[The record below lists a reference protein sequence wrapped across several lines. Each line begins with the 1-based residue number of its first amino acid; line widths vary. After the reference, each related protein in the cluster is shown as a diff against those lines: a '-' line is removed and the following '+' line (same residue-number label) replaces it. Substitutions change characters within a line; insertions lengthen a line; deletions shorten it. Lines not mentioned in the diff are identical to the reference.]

1 MKFTEMLD
9 QEGMEVSS
17 GAFLFRLAS
26 ENSKKWTRLTTAG
39 LDQILADAASMAG
52 WSSAP
57 IFYGLRHRFRS
68 DMLKLEVDESTINF
82 QMGHESVGEE
92 PFSIYAE
99 MSLRTIEQEYR
110 RAASELADWY
120 GFTDGKEI

>member
-1 MKFTEMLD
+1 MLD
-9 QEGMEVSS
+9 QAGMEVSS
-17 GAFLFRLAS
+17 GVFLFHLS
-26 ENSKKWTRLTTAG
+26 SDNSNKRTRLTTAE
-39 LDQILADAASMAG
+39 LDQILANAASRVG
-52 WSSAP
+52 WTSGP
-57 IFYGLRHRFRS
+57 IFYSLRHRFRS

-92 PFSIYAE
+92 PFSIFAE

-110 RAASELADWY
+110 RAASELAVWY